1 MPGMPGLA
9 QVWENPG
16 GSALTPTV
24 PQMTSRKR
32 ASVEVDGIVQGVGF
46 RPFVYRLALRF
57 GLSGWVRNTG
67 RGVQIEVE
75 GGGED
80 LDAFCRAIR
89 EEAPPLAVVSDLRSL
104 PVPPEG
110 GSGFVI
116 LESAKA
122 AGGGEVSPDCEV
134 CEDCLSELF
143 DPDDRRHLYPF
154 INCTNCG
161 PRYSIIKGIPYDRPA
176 TTMAPF
182 AMCDACLAEYHDPL
196 NRRFHAQPNACPVC
210 GPTLGLL
217 DRFGKALPGDPLE
230 QALQALKRGLIVAV
244 KGVGGYHLAADAL
257 NEEAVATL
265 RSRKKRDEKPFALLS
280 ADLDSVRLFANFS
293 EREGRLLSGVESP
306 IVLLKK
312 LAGNRVSRL
321 VAPQNGWFG
330 VMLPGNPLQH
340 LLARGSSG
348 PLVMTSG
355 NLSDEPIAYR
365 DTEALVRLN
374 GIADLF
380 LTHDREIHT
389 RTDDSVLRLYRG
401 EPLFLRRSRGYV
413 PRAVNLPARQASVL
427 AVGAEL
433 KGTVC
438 LTRGAQGF
446 MSQHIGDLKN
456 AATLASMEE
465 AVAHLGRLLE
475 IAPEAVAYDM
485 HPDYLSTRYAQGL
498 ALPGIAVQHHHA
510 HMASCMAENGLEGE
524 VIGVILDGTGYG
536 LDGNIWGGEFL
547 LGGYGG
553 FQRCGH
559 FGYLRMPG
567 GDAAVREPY
576 RMAISALY
584 GIYGAELFEKQ
595 LPFLSGVSASE
606 RGLFLKMLE
615 RGINSPFTSSC
626 GRLFDAVAA
635 LIGVRNSISYEG
647 QAAIELEALAER
659 GAPSFPYPY
668 LVQGDGCHSVDFG
681 PAFAAI
687 CADLARGRDTADIA
701 RAFHQTLAYVVL
713 DLCKRIRE
721 ASGAARVVL
730 SGGVF
735 QNRLL
740 TEDVALLLTE
750 GGFVAYSHRLVP
762 PNDGGLALGQA
773 VIAGE
778 RIKNKIKV

>member
-1 MPGMPGLA
+1 
-9 QVWENPG
+9 
-16 GSALTPTV
+16 
-24 PQMTSRKR
+24 MTSRQR
-32 ASVEVDGIVQGVGF
+32 ARLEVDGIVQGVGF

-67 RGVQIEVE
+67 RGVQIEAE
-75 GGGED
+75 GDGDD
-80 LDAFCRAIR
+80 LQAFALAIKTQ
-89 EEAPPLAVVSDLRSL
+89 APPLAVVSALRVEPL
-104 PVPPEG
+104 AAEG

-116 LESAKA
+116 LESARGMK
-122 AGGGEVSPDCEV
+122 GGEVSPDCDV
-134 CEDCLSELF
+134 CDDCLAELF
-143 DPDDRRHLYPF
+143 DPNDRRYLYPF

-161 PRYSIIKGIPYDRPA
+161 PRYSIITGIPYDRPA

-182 AMCDACLAEYHDPL
+182 AMCEDCLAEYHDPL

-210 GPTLGLL
+210 GPRLALVGPTGA
-217 DRFGKALPGDPLE
+217 ALPGDPLSE
-230 QALQALKRGLIVAV
+230 AIKALAQGMIVAV
-244 KGVGGYHLAADAL
+244 KGVGGYHLAVDASS
-257 NEEAVATL
+257 EQAVAKL
-265 RSRKKRDEKPFALLS
+265 RQRKTRDEKPFALLA
-280 ADLDSVRLFANFS
+280 ADLDAVRRFVHCS
-293 EREGRLLSGVESP
+293 EREGLLLSGVERP
-306 IVLLKK
+306 IVLLRK
-312 LAGNRVSRL
+312 LAGNRLSRL
-321 VAPQNGWFG
+321 VAPENGWFG

-340 LLARGSSG
+340 LLLRGGDG

-365 DTEALVRLN
+365 DAEAVARLS

-380 LTHDREIHT
+380 LTHDREIHI
-389 RTDDSVLRLYRG
+389 RSDDSVLRLYRG

-413 PRAVNLPARQASVL
+413 PRAVNLPASQASVL

-438 LTRGAQGF
+438 LTRGTQGF

-465 AVAHLGRLLE
+465 TVVHLRRLLE
-475 IAPEAVAYDM
+475 IEPQAVACDL

-498 ALPGIAVQHHHA
+498 GLPSIAVQHHHA
-510 HMASCMAENGLEGE
+510 HMASCMAENNLEGE

-547 LGGYGG
+547 SGGYLD

-559 FGYLRMPG
+559 FSYLRMPG

-576 RMAISALY
+576 RMAISALHGLY
-584 GIYGAELFEKQ
+584 GGELFAQ
-595 LPFLSGVSASE
+595 PLPFLAAISAHD
-606 RGLFLKMLE
+606 RALFLKMLE

-626 GRLFDAVAA
+626 GRVFDAVAA
-635 LIGVRNSISYEG
+635 LIGLRSSISYEG

-659 GAPSFPYPY
+659 AEPSAPYPY
-668 LVQGDGCHSVDFG
+668 AVHVGQCSTIDFG
-681 PAFAAI
+681 PMFAAI
-687 CADLARGRDTADIA
+687 CADLAGGRDSAGIA
-701 RAFHQTLAYVVL
+701 RAFHQTMAKAVFQ
-713 DLCKRIRE
+713 LCGSIRQQ
-721 ASGAARVVL
+721 SGLERVVL

-740 TEDVALLLTE
+740 TEDVASLLKE
-750 GGFVAYSHRLVP
+750 GGFDTYWHRLLP

-773 VIAGE
+773 VIAG
-778 RIKNKIKV
+778 RRVAMNQDRH